1 MTPLHA
7 LGIFAA
13 GIVAGTINTVVGSG
27 TLFTFP
33 VLLAFGYAP
42 VTANVSNTVGLVPGS
57 VAGAIGYRRELAG
70 QGSRLLR
77 LSVASATG
85 GLVGAILLLSL
96 PASAF
101 KDIVPAFIVI
111 ALLLIVFQP
120 RLARVLDAHRAR
132 RSRDSGQLGPV
143 SMLSVFASGIY
154 GGYFGAAQ
162 GIMLLAILG
171 LSLPDE
177 QLQRVNALKVVLAGL
192 VNLVAGIVFIFAAHI
207 AWTAALLIAIG
218 SIIGGIGGARWGRRL
233 PPPVLRA
240 VIVVVGIAAIVRL
253 L

>member
-1 MTPLHA
+1 MSALHA
-7 LGIFAA
+7 IAIFGA

-70 QGSRLLR
+70 QRERTLR
-77 LSVASATG
+77 LAVASFT
-85 GLVGAILLLSL
+85 GAIIGAVLLLIL

-101 KDIVPAFIVI
+101 KAIVPVFIAI

-120 RLARVLDAHRAR
+120 KLNAALARHRDHAPAHP
-132 RSRDSGQLGPV
+132 GPV
-143 SMLSVFASGIY
+143 ATAGVFASGVY

-162 GIMLLAILG
+162 GILVLAILG
-171 LSLPDE
+171 LSLDE
-177 QLQRVNALKVVLAGL
+177 ELQRINAVKVVLTGL
-192 VNLVAGIVFIFAAHI
+192 VNLVAGVVFVIAAHV
-207 AWTAALLIAIG
+207 AWSAALLIACG
-218 SIIGGIGGARWGRRL
+218 STLGGVLGARVGRRL
-233 PPPVLRA
+233 APGVLRA
-240 VIVVVGIAAIVRL
+240 VIVAVGIFAIVRL
-253 L
+253 LT